1 MYEWVIDFVRD
12 ILKGVYGSRVLDT
25 HLIAFCERF
34 TTIYMRFFIDMCSY
48 FSIYSSSVNTFM
60 LAETKNNCIRS
71 QSGFYSYS
79 LRPASVVFFAHSLW
93 KKLVI
98 KKKCKVLLN
107 QKILLTFFLKLRLVL
122 LIYFY
127 KTNR

>member
-12 ILKGVYGSRVLDT
+12 ILKGVHGSRVLDT

-93 KKLVI
+93 KKLFI
-98 KKKCKVLLN
+98 KKKMQSSLKSENLAN
-107 QKILLTFFLKLRLVL
+107 FFFEIKISFAYLFLQD
-122 LIYFY
+122 
-127 KTNR
+127 

>member
-1 MYEWVIDFVRD
+1 M
-12 ILKGVYGSRVLDT
+12 KGVYGSRVLDT

-98 KKKCKVLLN
+98 KKKMQSSLKSENLAN
-107 QKILLTFFLKLRLVL
+107 FFFEIKISFAYLFLQD
-122 LIYFY
+122 
-127 KTNR
+127 